1 MMYLI
6 MTAGIMGLC
15 LFLVSR
21 LSRACGL
28 HLKGRALA
36 LAGVFATSIALLLP
50 VFAPFLTRGYYWK
63 LGGLVFLAA
72 ALVTAYNAHLLKRD
86 AARDG
91 ETAHAAESPANAAA
105 EAEDIPAPPPLTP
118 QASAPEAAG
127 LQAASPEAAE
137 PQGAPQAAPTEDAA
151 TPAPAEA
158 SLAPALQETAEMASP
173 KPEAE
178 PEAASDTEDELLP
191 PEQKPVLVPAS
202 KGGRASAPTPAAPAA
217 VPEAAVDAPAP
228 DASTAPDMATPAAKS
243 ARQRTAPPPQAD
255 APARALPT
263 EARTTPESPQRED
276 TPPVADAPAK
286 EPAAAGTAPAPPP
299 ANAAPPRHTI
309 FSRRPA
315 DAEFADELAA
325 LSSLDAFLDYAYA
338 AQQRREFPR
347 ALAAYRE
354 ALRQYTD
361 DPYVPYLFIDLG
373 NLCKQQA
380 RYEDCIEVYRE
391 GLRLP
396 IIAGNEAMAEEFRKN
411 LLYLCLVYNILKK
424 HQALATPFSE
434 IPQTYRA
441 EIETAYQAKLA
452 MHPGS

>member
-91 ETAHAAESPANAAA
+91 ETAHAAESPADAAA
-105 EAEDIPAPPPLTP
+105 EAEDIPAPPPLAP

-127 LQAASPEAAE
+127 LQEASPEAAE
-137 PQGAPQAAPTEDAA
+137 PQGAPQATPTEAAPTKDAA
-151 TPAPAEA
+151 TPAPAET

-178 PEAASDTEDELLP
+178 PEAASGTEDELLP
-191 PEQKPVLVPAS
+191 PAQKPVLVPAS
-202 KGGRASAPTPAAPAA
+202 KGGRASAPTPAAPTAA
-217 VPEAAVDAPAP
+217 PEAACAAPAAQASPEASAPAP
-228 DASTAPDMATPAAKS
+228 EP
-243 ARQRTAPPPQAD
+243 
-255 APARALPT
+255 
-263 EARTTPESPQRED
+263 PQRED

-338 AQQRREFPR
+338 AQQQREFPR

>member
-91 ETAHAAESPANAAA
+91 ETAHAAESPADAAA
-105 EAEDIPAPPPLTP
+105 EAEDIPAPPPLAP
-118 QASAPEAAG
+118 QASAPEAAD
-127 LQAASPEAAE
+127 LQEASPEAVE
-137 PQGAPQAAPTEDAA
+137 PQEAPTEAAPTEDATTPA
-151 TPAPAEA
+151 PAPAEA
-158 SLAPALQETAEMASP
+158 SLAPSLQETAEMTSP

-178 PEAASDTEDELLP
+178 PEAASGTKAKLLP

-202 KGGRASAPTPAAPAA
+202 RGGRASAPTPAAPAA
-217 VPEAAVDAPAP
+217 VPEAACAAPAAQ
-228 DASTAPDMATPAAKS
+228 ASPEASAP
-243 ARQRTAPPPQAD
+243 
-255 APARALPT
+255 
-263 EARTTPESPQRED
+263 TPEPPQRED

-338 AQQRREFPR
+338 AQQQREFPR

>member
-50 VFAPFLTRGYYWK
+50 VFAPFLTSGYYWK

-91 ETAHAAESPANAAA
+91 ETAHAAESPADAAA
-105 EAEDIPAPPPLTP
+105 EAEDIPAPPPLAP
-118 QASAPEAAG
+118 QASAPKAAG
-127 LQAASPEAAE
+127 LQEASPEEAE
-137 PQGAPQAAPTEDAA
+137 PQGAPQAAPTEAAPPEDAA

-178 PEAASDTEDELLP
+178 PEAASGTEDELLP
-191 PEQKPVLVPAS
+191 PAQKPVLVPAS
-202 KGGRASAPTPAAPAA
+202 KGERASAPTPAAPAA
-217 VPEAAVDAPAP
+217 VPRAAGAAPAAQASPEASAPAP
-228 DASTAPDMATPAAKS
+228 EPAHS
-243 ARQRTAPPPQAD
+243 A
-255 APARALPT
+255 
-263 EARTTPESPQRED
+263 D

-299 ANAAPPRHTI
+299 AAAAPPRHTI

-338 AQQRREFPR
+338 AQQQREFPR

>member
-50 VFAPFLTRGYYWK
+50 GFAPFLTRGYYWK

-86 AARDG
+86 AARDDETAHAAESPADG
-91 ETAHAAESPANAAA
+91 ETAHAAESPADAAA
-105 EAEDIPAPPPLTP
+105 EAEDIPAPPPLAP
-118 QASAPEAAG
+118 QASAPEAAD
-127 LQAASPEAAE
+127 LQEASPEAVE
-137 PQGAPQAAPTEDAA
+137 PQGAPQAAPTEAAPTEDAA

-178 PEAASDTEDELLP
+178 PEAASGTEDELLP

-202 KGGRASAPTPAAPAA
+202 RGGRASAPTPAAPAA
-217 VPEAAVDAPAP
+217 VPEATGAAPAAQASPEASAPAP
-228 DASTAPDMATPAAKS
+228 EP
-243 ARQRTAPPPQAD
+243 
-255 APARALPT
+255 
-263 EARTTPESPQRED
+263 PQRED

-315 DAEFADELAA
+315 DAAFADELAA

-354 ALRQYTD
+354 ALRQYPD

>member
-91 ETAHAAESPANAAA
+91 ETAHAAESPADAAA

-127 LQAASPEAAE
+127 LQEASPEAAE
-137 PQGAPQAAPTEDAA
+137 PQGAPQAAPTEAAPTKDAA

-158 SLAPALQETAEMASP
+158 SLAPALQETAEMTSP

-178 PEAASDTEDELLP
+178 PEAASGTEDELLP

-202 KGGRASAPTPAAPAA
+202 REGRASAPTPAAPAA
-217 VPEAAVDAPAP
+217 VPEAAGAAPAAQASPEASAPAP
-228 DASTAPDMATPAAKS
+228 EP
-243 ARQRTAPPPQAD
+243 
-255 APARALPT
+255 
-263 EARTTPESPQRED
+263 PQRED

-354 ALRQYTD
+354 ALRQYPD

-396 IIAGNEAMAEEFRKN
+396 ITAGNEAMAEEFRKN

>member
-72 ALVTAYNAHLLKRD
+72 ALVTAYNAHLLKKD

-91 ETAHAAESPANAAA
+91 ETAHAAESPADAAAEA
-105 EAEDIPAPPPLTP
+105 EAEDIPAPPPLAP

-127 LQAASPEAAE
+127 LQEASPEAAE
-137 PQGAPQAAPTEDAA
+137 PQGAPQVAPTEAAPAEDAA

-178 PEAASDTEDELLP
+178 PEAASGTEDELLP

-202 KGGRASAPTPAAPAA
+202 REARASAPTPAAPAA
-217 VPEAAVDAPAP
+217 VPRAAGAAPAAQASPEASAPAP
-228 DASTAPDMATPAAKS
+228 EP
-243 ARQRTAPPPQAD
+243 
-255 APARALPT
+255 
-263 EARTTPESPQRED
+263 PQRED

-338 AQQRREFPR
+338 AQQQREFPR

>member
-91 ETAHAAESPANAAA
+91 ETAHAAESPADAAA
-105 EAEDIPAPPPLTP
+105 EAEDIPAPPPLAP
-118 QASAPEAAG
+118 QASAPEAAD
-127 LQAASPEAAE
+127 LQEASPEAAE
-137 PQGAPQAAPTEDAA
+137 PQGAPQAAPTEAAPTEDAA

-158 SLAPALQETAEMASP
+158 SLAPALQETAEMTSP

-178 PEAASDTEDELLP
+178 PEAASGTEDELLP

-202 KGGRASAPTPAAPAA
+202 KGGRASAPTPAAPTAA
-217 VPEAAVDAPAP
+217 PEAACAAPAAQASPEASAPAP
-228 DASTAPDMATPAAKS
+228 EP
-243 ARQRTAPPPQAD
+243 
-255 APARALPT
+255 
-263 EARTTPESPQRED
+263 PQRED

-338 AQQRREFPR
+338 AQQQREFPR

>member
-91 ETAHAAESPANAAA
+91 ETAHAAKPPTDAAA
-105 EAEDIPAPPPLTP
+105 EAEDIPAPAPAEAPQDAP

-127 LQAASPEAAE
+127 PQEAPPETAE
-137 PQGAPQAAPTEDAA
+137 PQGAPQAAPPEDAP
-151 TPAPAEA
+151 TPAPAA
-158 SLAPALQETAEMASP
+158 APSVPALQETAEMTTP

-178 PEAASDTEDELLP
+178 PETASGTEAQLLP

-202 KGGRASAPTPAAPAA
+202 KGARASAPTPAAPAA
-217 VPEAAVDAPAP
+217 VPEAADAAP
-228 DASTAPDMATPAAKS
+228 DASAAPDMPAPVAAS
-243 ARQRTAPPPQAD
+243 
-255 APARALPT
+255 ARALPT
-263 EARTTPESPQRED
+263 EARTAPEPAHSAD

-286 EPAAAGTAPAPPP
+286 EPPAAAGTAFAPPP
-299 ANAAPPRHTI
+299 AKAAPPRHTI

-315 DAEFADELAA
+315 DAAFADELAA

>member
-91 ETAHAAESPANAAA
+91 ETAHAAESPADAAA
-105 EAEDIPAPPPLTP
+105 EAEDIPAPPPLAPQASAP

-127 LQAASPEAAE
+127 LQEASPEAVE
-137 PQGAPQAAPTEDAA
+137 PQGAPQAAPTEAAPPKDAA

-178 PEAASDTEDELLP
+178 PEAASGTEDELLP
-191 PEQKPVLVPAS
+191 PAQKPVLVPAS
-202 KGGRASAPTPAAPAA
+202 RGARASAPTPAAPAA
-217 VPEAAVDAPAP
+217 APEAACAAPAAQASPEASAPAP
-228 DASTAPDMATPAAKS
+228 EP
-243 ARQRTAPPPQAD
+243 
-255 APARALPT
+255 
-263 EARTTPESPQRED
+263 PQRED

-338 AQQRREFPR
+338 AQQQREFPR

>member
-91 ETAHAAESPANAAA
+91 ETAHAAESPADAAA
-105 EAEDIPAPPPLTP
+105 EAEDIPAPPPLAP
-118 QASAPEAAG
+118 QASAPEAAD
-127 LQAASPEAAE
+127 LQEASPEAVE
-137 PQGAPQAAPTEDAA
+137 PQGAPQAAPTEAAPTEDAA

-158 SLAPALQETAEMASP
+158 SLAPSLQETAEMTSP

-178 PEAASDTEDELLP
+178 PEAASATKDELLP

-202 KGGRASAPTPAAPAA
+202 RGGRASAPTPEAPAA
-217 VPEAAVDAPAP
+217 VPEAAGAAPAAQASPEASAPAP
-228 DASTAPDMATPAAKS
+228 DP
-243 ARQRTAPPPQAD
+243 
-255 APARALPT
+255 
-263 EARTTPESPQRED
+263 PQRED

-354 ALRQYTD
+354 ALRQYPD

>member
-91 ETAHAAESPANAAA
+91 ETAHAAESPADAAT
-105 EAEDIPAPPPLTP
+105 EAEDIPAPPPLAP
-118 QASAPEAAG
+118 QASAPEAAD
-127 LQAASPEAAE
+127 LQEASPKAVE
-137 PQGAPQAAPTEDAA
+137 PQGAPQAAPTEAAPTEDAA
-151 TPAPAEA
+151 TPVPAEA
-158 SLAPALQETAEMASP
+158 SLAPALQETAEMTSP

-178 PEAASDTEDELLP
+178 PEAASGTEDELLP

-202 KGGRASAPTPAAPAA
+202 RGGRASAPTPEAPAA
-217 VPEAAVDAPAP
+217 VPEAAGAAPAAQASPEASAPAP
-228 DASTAPDMATPAAKS
+228 DP
-243 ARQRTAPPPQAD
+243 
-255 APARALPT
+255 
-263 EARTTPESPQRED
+263 PQRED
-276 TPPVADAPAK
+276 TPPVADTPAK

-354 ALRQYTD
+354 ALRQYPD

>member
-91 ETAHAAESPANAAA
+91 ETAHAAEAPTDAAA
-105 EAEDIPAPPPLTP
+105 EAEDIPAPAPAEAPQDAP

-127 LQAASPEAAE
+127 PQEAPPETAE
-137 PQGAPQAAPTEDAA
+137 PQGAPQAAPPEDAP
-151 TPAPAEA
+151 TPAPAA
-158 SLAPALQETAEMASP
+158 APSVPALQETAEMTTP

-178 PEAASDTEDELLP
+178 PEAASGTEAKLLP

-202 KGGRASAPTPAAPAA
+202 RGGRASAPTPAAPAA
-217 VPEAAVDAPAP
+217 VPEAACAAPAAQASP
-228 DASTAPDMATPAAKS
+228 EASTPAPEP
-243 ARQRTAPPPQAD
+243 
-255 APARALPT
+255 
-263 EARTTPESPQRED
+263 PQRED
-276 TPPVADAPAK
+276 TPPIADAPAK

>member
-91 ETAHAAESPANAAA
+91 ETAHAAESPADAAA
-105 EAEDIPAPPPLTP
+105 EAEDIPAPPPLAP

-127 LQAASPEAAE
+127 LQEASPEAAE
-137 PQGAPQAAPTEDAA
+137 PQAAPTEEAPTEEAA

-178 PEAASDTEDELLP
+178 PEAAFGTEDELLP

-202 KGGRASAPTPAAPAA
+202 RGGRASAPTSAAPAA
-217 VPEAAVDAPAP
+217 VPEAADAAPAAQASPEASAPAP
-228 DASTAPDMATPAAKS
+228 EP
-243 ARQRTAPPPQAD
+243 
-255 APARALPT
+255 
-263 EARTTPESPQRED
+263 PQRED

-338 AQQRREFPR
+338 AQQQREFPR

>member
-91 ETAHAAESPANAAA
+91 ETAHAAESPADAAA
-105 EAEDIPAPPPLTP
+105 EAEDIPAPPPLAP

-127 LQAASPEAAE
+127 LQEASPEAAE
-137 PQGAPQAAPTEDAA
+137 PQGAPQAAPTEAAPTEDAA

-158 SLAPALQETAEMASP
+158 SLAPALQETAEMTTP

-178 PEAASDTEDELLP
+178 PETASGTEAQLLP

-202 KGGRASAPTPAAPAA
+202 REGRAS
-217 VPEAAVDAPAP
+217 AP

-263 EARTTPESPQRED
+263 EARTAPEPPQRED

-315 DAEFADELAA
+315 DAAFADELAA

-424 HQALATPFSE
+424 HHALATPFSE

>member
-1 MMYLI
+1 
-6 MTAGIMGLC
+6 
-15 LFLVSR
+15 
-21 LSRACGL
+21 
-28 HLKGRALA
+28 
-36 LAGVFATSIALLLP
+36 
-50 VFAPFLTRGYYWK
+50 
-63 LGGLVFLAA
+63 
-72 ALVTAYNAHLLKRD
+72 
-86 AARDG
+86 
-91 ETAHAAESPANAAA
+91 
-105 EAEDIPAPPPLTP
+105 
-118 QASAPEAAG
+118 
-127 LQAASPEAAE
+127 
-137 PQGAPQAAPTEDAA
+137 
-151 TPAPAEA
+151 
-158 SLAPALQETAEMASP
+158 
-173 KPEAE
+173 
-178 PEAASDTEDELLP
+178 
-191 PEQKPVLVPAS
+191 
-202 KGGRASAPTPAAPAA
+202 
-217 VPEAAVDAPAP
+217 
-228 DASTAPDMATPAAKS
+228 MATPAAKS

-263 EARTTPESPQRED
+263 EARTAPEPPQRED
-276 TPPVADAPAK
+276 TPPVADTPAK

-338 AQQRREFPR
+338 AQQQREFPR

>member
-36 LAGVFATSIALLLP
+36 LAGVFATSIALLP

-86 AARDG
+86 AVRDG
-91 ETAHAAESPANAAA
+91 ETAHAAESPADAAA
-105 EAEDIPAPPPLTP
+105 EAEDIPA
-118 QASAPEAAG
+118 SAPEAAG
-127 LQAASPEAAE
+127 RQKASPEAAE
-137 PQGAPQAAPTEDAA
+137 PQGAPQAAPTEVAPPKDAA

-178 PEAASDTEDELLP
+178 PEAASGTEDELLP

-202 KGGRASAPTPAAPAA
+202 RGARASAPTPAAPAA
-217 VPEAAVDAPAP
+217 VPEAACAAPAAQASPEASAPAP
-228 DASTAPDMATPAAKS
+228 EP
-243 ARQRTAPPPQAD
+243 
-255 APARALPT
+255 
-263 EARTTPESPQRED
+263 PQRED

-338 AQQRREFPR
+338 AQQQREFPR

>member
-1 MMYLI
+1 
-6 MTAGIMGLC
+6 
-15 LFLVSR
+15 
-21 LSRACGL
+21 
-28 HLKGRALA
+28 
-36 LAGVFATSIALLLP
+36 
-50 VFAPFLTRGYYWK
+50 
-63 LGGLVFLAA
+63 
-72 ALVTAYNAHLLKRD
+72 
-86 AARDG
+86 
-91 ETAHAAESPANAAA
+91 
-105 EAEDIPAPPPLTP
+105 
-118 QASAPEAAG
+118 
-127 LQAASPEAAE
+127 
-137 PQGAPQAAPTEDAA
+137 
-151 TPAPAEA
+151 
-158 SLAPALQETAEMASP
+158 MASP

-178 PEAASDTEDELLP
+178 PEAASGTEDELLP

-202 KGGRASAPTPAAPAA
+202 REGRASAPTPAAPAA
-217 VPEAAVDAPAP
+217 VPEAACAAPAAQASPKASAPAP
-228 DASTAPDMATPAAKS
+228 EP
-243 ARQRTAPPPQAD
+243 
-255 APARALPT
+255 
-263 EARTTPESPQRED
+263 PQRED

-286 EPAAAGTAPAPPP
+286 EPATAGTAPAPPP

-338 AQQRREFPR
+338 AQQQREFPR

>member
-86 AARDG
+86 AAQDG
-91 ETAHAAESPANAAA
+91 ETAHAAESPADAAA
-105 EAEDIPAPPPLTP
+105 EAEDIPAPPPLAP

-127 LQAASPEAAE
+127 LQEASPEAAE
-137 PQGAPQAAPTEDAA
+137 PQGAPQAAPTEAAPTEDAA

-158 SLAPALQETAEMASP
+158 SLAPALQETAEMTSP
-173 KPEAE
+173 KPEATSGT
-178 PEAASDTEDELLP
+178 EAKFLP

-202 KGGRASAPTPAAPAA
+202 REGRAS
-217 VPEAAVDAPAP
+217 AP

-354 ALRQYTD
+354 ALRQYPD

>member
-91 ETAHAAESPANAAA
+91 ETAHAAESPADAAA
-105 EAEDIPAPPPLTP
+105 EAEDIPAPPPLAP
-118 QASAPEAAG
+118 QASAQEAAD
-127 LQAASPEAAE
+127 LQEASPEAAE
-137 PQGAPQAAPTEDAA
+137 PQGAPQAAPTEAAPTKDAA

-178 PEAASDTEDELLP
+178 PEAASGTEDELLP
-191 PEQKPVLVPAS
+191 LEQKPVLVPAS
-202 KGGRASAPTPAAPAA
+202 KGGHASAPTPAAPAA
-217 VPEAAVDAPAP
+217 VPEAAAAAPAAQASPEASAPAP
-228 DASTAPDMATPAAKS
+228 EP
-243 ARQRTAPPPQAD
+243 
-255 APARALPT
+255 
-263 EARTTPESPQRED
+263 PQRED

-286 EPAAAGTAPAPPP
+286 EPATAGTAPAPPP

-338 AQQRREFPR
+338 AQQQREFPR

>member
-1 MMYLI
+1 M
-6 MTAGIMGLC
+6 
-15 LFLVSR
+15 
-21 LSRACGL
+21 
-28 HLKGRALA
+28 
-36 LAGVFATSIALLLP
+36 
-50 VFAPFLTRGYYWK
+50 
-63 LGGLVFLAA
+63 
-72 ALVTAYNAHLLKRD
+72 
-86 AARDG
+86 
-91 ETAHAAESPANAAA
+91 
-105 EAEDIPAPPPLTP
+105 
-118 QASAPEAAG
+118 
-127 LQAASPEAAE
+127 
-137 PQGAPQAAPTEDAA
+137 
-151 TPAPAEA
+151 
-158 SLAPALQETAEMASP
+158 
-173 KPEAE
+173 
-178 PEAASDTEDELLP
+178 
-191 PEQKPVLVPAS
+191 
-202 KGGRASAPTPAAPAA
+202 
-217 VPEAAVDAPAP
+217 
-228 DASTAPDMATPAAKS
+228 
-243 ARQRTAPPPQAD
+243 
-255 APARALPT
+255 
-263 EARTTPESPQRED
+263 
-276 TPPVADAPAK
+276 PPVADAPAK

-338 AQQRREFPR
+338 AQQQREFPR

>member
-28 HLKGRALA
+28 HLKGRAIA

-91 ETAHAAESPANAAA
+91 ETAHAAESPADAAA
-105 EAEDIPAPPPLTP
+105 EAEDIPAPPPLAPQASAP

-127 LQAASPEAAE
+127 LQEASPEAAA
-137 PQGAPQAAPTEDAA
+137 PQGAPQAAPPKDAA

-178 PEAASDTEDELLP
+178 PEATSGTEDELLP

-202 KGGRASAPTPAAPAA
+202 REGRASAPTPAAPAA
-217 VPEAAVDAPAP
+217 VPEAACAAPAAQASPEASAPAP
-228 DASTAPDMATPAAKS
+228 EP
-243 ARQRTAPPPQAD
+243 
-255 APARALPT
+255 
-263 EARTTPESPQRED
+263 PQRED

-299 ANAAPPRHTI
+299 ANTAPPRHTI

>member
-91 ETAHAAESPANAAA
+91 ETAHAAESPADAAA
-105 EAEDIPAPPPLTP
+105 EAEDIPAPPPLAPQASAP

-127 LQAASPEAAE
+127 LQEASPEAVE
-137 PQGAPQAAPTEDAA
+137 PQGAPQAAPTEAAPPKDAA

-178 PEAASDTEDELLP
+178 PEAASGTEDELLP
-191 PEQKPVLVPAS
+191 LEQKPVLVPAS
-202 KGGRASAPTPAAPAA
+202 KGERASAPTPAAPEAA
-217 VPEAAVDAPAP
+217 GAAPAAQASPEASAPAP
-228 DASTAPDMATPAAKS
+228 EP
-243 ARQRTAPPPQAD
+243 
-255 APARALPT
+255 
-263 EARTTPESPQRED
+263 PQRED

-315 DAEFADELAA
+315 DAEFADELSA

-338 AQQRREFPR
+338 AQQQREFPR

>member
-91 ETAHAAESPANAAA
+91 ETAHAAESPADAAA
-105 EAEDIPAPPPLTP
+105 EAEDIPAPPPLAP
-118 QASAPEAAG
+118 QASAPEAAD
-127 LQAASPEAAE
+127 LQEASPEAAE
-137 PQGAPQAAPTEDAA
+137 PQGAPQAAPTEAAPPEDAA

-178 PEAASDTEDELLP
+178 PEAASGTEDELLP
-191 PEQKPVLVPAS
+191 PAQKPVLVPAS
-202 KGGRASAPTPAAPAA
+202 KGERASAPTPAAPAA
-217 VPEAAVDAPAP
+217 VPRAAGAAPAAQASPEASAPAP
-228 DASTAPDMATPAAKS
+228 EP
-243 ARQRTAPPPQAD
+243 
-255 APARALPT
+255 
-263 EARTTPESPQRED
+263 PQRED

-299 ANAAPPRHTI
+299 ANSAPPRHTI

-338 AQQRREFPR
+338 AQQQREFPR